1 MKEMYSL
8 EVRLSRQEDGLWR
21 AEVPALQGCFV
32 DGDSVKEVLTDIQA
46 VAAMALDVELENGKL
61 PSSLGAITDDIMEF
75 RLPVVVE
82 EHWFRRPR
90 KKATGTQ
97 GTASSAV
104 NTTRAKSKP
113 ARGLSPAEAA
123 A

>member
-8 EVRLSRQEDGLWR
+8 EVRLLRQEDGLWR

-32 DGDSVKEVLTDIQA
+32 DGDSVKEVLSDIQA
-46 VAAMALDVELENGKL
+46 VAAMALDIELENGNL
-61 PSSLGAITDDIMEF
+61 PSSLGAVTDEVMQF

-90 KKATGTQ
+90 KKSTTAPGTP
-97 GTASSAV
+97 SSAV
-104 NTTRAKSKP
+104 RHRKGKV
-113 ARGLSPAEAA
+113 
-123 A
+123 